1 MKQVSFS
8 TDWLSKFSDPY
19 AVLGVSVSAD
29 ERRIAK
35 RYRAVA
41 KQLHPDRYLNQ
52 DPEIRE
58 FAIQLLTKLINPTYQ
73 KVKQDKGRAEHLA
86 MLRFQV
92 RRSVRQHAL
101 QPKTKLAIKLLNVPQ
116 MEADVF
122 YEQAV
127 TQLASQQ
134 YEDFNQFESVTYAL
148 SELNLVYLKVKM
160 GDPLIRPKR
169 SGLMAS
175 PQSTLPGLQVEDKLT
190 DEKPAE
196 DYAKRHY
203 ERAVIYA
210 KSENWPLVVQELRD
224 AIRIEPKRSTYHAL
238 LGVAYLKQRLGGMA
252 KVHLRQALKLDPTD
266 RIARK
271 YAPFVDLKPET
282 VVQNNHTSANSKG
295 AAVNGAANSS
305 PAPSHQP
312 KSTEHS
318 KSSEKKSIGWFFSN
332 LFTRL
337 SK

>member
-8 TDWLSKFSDPY
+8 TDWLNKFSDPY

-35 RYRAVA
+35 RYRTVA
-41 KQLHPDRYLNQ
+41 KQLHPDRYLNY
-52 DPEIRE
+52 DPDVCE
-58 FAIQLLTKLINPTYQ
+58 FASQLLTKLVNPTYQ

-92 RRSVRQHAL
+92 RRSVRQQSL
-101 QPKTKLAIKLLNVPQ
+101 QPKTKLAIKLLNTPP

-127 TQLASQQ
+127 TELANQQ
-134 YEDFNQFESVTYAL
+134 YENFDQFESITRAL

-160 GDPLIRPKR
+160 GDPIIRPKR

-175 PQSTLPGLQVEDKLT
+175 PQPPVSGIQPEDQSA

-203 ERAVIYA
+203 ERAVVYA

-224 AIRIEPKRSTYHAL
+224 AIRLEPKRSSYHAL

-252 KVHLRQALKLDPTD
+252 KVHLRQALKLDPSD
-266 RIARK
+266 RVARK
-271 YAPFVDLKPET
+271 YAPFADLKPEA
-282 VVQNNHTSANSKG
+282 VIQNHQNSSSTH
-295 AAVNGAANSS
+295 AAANGSAVQGS
-305 PAPSHQP
+305 VKPTQNQSGQA
-312 KSTEHS
+312 KS
-318 KSSEKKSIGWFFSN
+318 KEKKSLGGFFSS

>member
-52 DPEIRE
+52 DPDIRE

-92 RRSVRQHAL
+92 RRSVRQQSL
-101 QPKTKLAIKLLNVPQ
+101 QPKTKLAINLLNVPQ
-116 MEADVF
+116 TEADVF

-134 YEDFNQFESVTYAL
+134 YEDFDQFEVVTHAL
-148 SELNLVYLKVKM
+148 AELNLVYLKVKM
-160 GDPLIRPKR
+160 GDPIIRPKR
-169 SGLMAS
+169 SGLIAS
-175 PQSTLPGLQVEDKLT
+175 PQTTLSGIQAEDKPT
-190 DEKPAE
+190 DEKPLE

-203 ERAVIYA
+203 ERAVVYA
-210 KSENWPLVVQELRD
+210 KGQNWSMVVQELRD
-224 AIRIEPKRSTYHAL
+224 AIRLEPKRSSYHAL
-238 LGVAYLKQRLGGMA
+238 LGVAYLKQRLDGMA
-252 KVHLRQALKLDPTD
+252 KVHLRQALKLDPSD
-266 RIARK
+266 RLARK
-271 YAPFVDLKPET
+271 YAPMVDLKPEAI
-282 VVQNNHTSANSKG
+282 VNNQTNPASNGSA
-295 AAVNGAANSS
+295 
-305 PAPSHQP
+305 
-312 KSTEHS
+312 
-318 KSSEKKSIGWFFSN
+318 KSSSTTQSGQAQPQEKKSKGGFFSN
-332 LFTRL
+332 LFARL

>member
-1 MKQVSFS
+1 MKQASFS

-35 RYRAVA
+35 RYRTVA

-52 DPEIRE
+52 DPDVRE
-58 FAIQLLTKLINPTYQ
+58 LASQLLTKLVNPTYQ

-92 RRSVRQHAL
+92 RRLVRQQSL
-101 QPKTKLAIKLLNVPQ
+101 QPKTKLAIKLLNTPQ
-116 MEADVF
+116 TEADVF

-127 TQLASQQ
+127 TELANQQ
-134 YEDFNQFESVTYAL
+134 YENFEQFEVTTRAL

-160 GDPLIRPKR
+160 GDPIIRPKR

-175 PQSTLPGLQVEDKLT
+175 PQAPVSGIQPDDQSA
-190 DEKPAE
+190 DEKPVE

-203 ERAVIYA
+203 ERAVVYA
-210 KSENWPLVVQELRD
+210 KSGNWPLVVQELRD
-224 AIRIEPKRSTYHAL
+224 AIRIEPKRSSYHAL

-252 KVHLRQALKLDPTD
+252 KVHLRQALKLDPSD

-271 YAPFVDLKPET
+271 YAPFVDLKPEA
-282 VVQNNHTSANSKG
+282 VVRNNQNSSTHA
-295 AAVNGAANSS
+295 AANGSAAQGS
-305 PAPSHQP
+305 VKPTQKQSDQA
-312 KSTEHS
+312 KA
-318 KSSEKKSIGWFFSN
+318 KEKKTIGGFFSS

>member
-8 TDWLSKFSDPY
+8 TDWLNKFSDPY

-29 ERRIAK
+29 EKRIAK

-52 DPEIRE
+52 DPTTRE
-58 FAIQLLTKLINPTYQ
+58 FANQLLTKLINPTYQ
-73 KVKQDKGRAEHLA
+73 KVKQDKGRSEHLA

-92 RRSVRQHAL
+92 RRAVRQHAL
-101 QPKTKLAIKLLNVPQ
+101 QPKTKLAIKLLNVPPT
-116 MEADVF
+116 EADVF

-127 TQLASQQ
+127 TQLAHQQ
-134 YEDFNQFESVTYAL
+134 YEDFKQFESVTYAL

-160 GDPLIRPKR
+160 GDPIIRPKR

-175 PQSTLPGLQVEDKLT
+175 PQSTLPGLQVEDKPK

-224 AIRIEPKRSTYHAL
+224 AIRIEPKRSSYHAL

-271 YAPFVDLKPET
+271 YAPFADLKPE
-282 VVQNNHTSANSKG
+282 VVVKNNQTSADANG
-295 AAVNGAANSS
+295 ADNGAAKPSS
-305 PAPSHQP
+305 KPAQP
-312 KSTEHS
+312 KSKNQAASTS
-318 KSSEKKSIGWFFSN
+318 KDKKSIGWFFSN
-332 LFTRL
+332 LFTRS